1 MKHGNIPYK
10 NIKGTIKS
18 NKKAKTECLYS
29 PWITLSSV
37 NKIGL
42 LKNLSIKK
50 LIKIAIKSAKNIN
63 K

>member
-1 MKHGNIPYK
+1 MKHGNIPYR
-10 NIKGTIKS
+10 NIKGTIKN

-29 PWITLSSV
+29 PWIILSSV